1 MRPNSLITTQKVCQ
15 CTLLRINRVQRLIPV
30 FEYFVKTKRSYTSL
44 ILFQKNFGRERQE
57 YSLMTVDFAPV
68 QLSQETKTS
77 VKPGF
82 PSVGIAGSG
91 EQMLAMACYL
101 SGRGYPVQVLDWQNK
116 NGVSSVRA
124 EGAICGQYDSQ
135 SLSLNADQLLS
146 NCAHLIIVSPPS
158 TYKELA
164 WSLSPWMR
172 AKHTVLLYGGG
183 IGACLEFEK
192 YLLVN
197 GVAGVRV
204 AEFDPIFHCQRQ
216 NHATIKVHAIR
227 QWGQFAST
235 NPGSTFDCDA
245 VVKRLLPKMEAASNL
260 LRRGLCE
267 YQTIVYPVLEAF
279 GADAEMGAALSELVN
294 TVSGR
299 SEDVYSH
306 IESELN
312 VIADAYS
319 TERISTR
326 QNIQRMYG
334 AIASSPAEAVAMVP
348 KYGQAAPWQDMV
360 KTLAETISTV
370 YVPLYELSRLANLR
384 TPAIDSVINMSAV
397 MCGVDFLTHGR
408 TLSKMGL
415 QGLSHREIVRK
426 LNG

>member
-1 MRPNSLITTQKVCQ
+1 
-15 CTLLRINRVQRLIPV
+15 
-30 FEYFVKTKRSYTSL
+30 
-44 ILFQKNFGRERQE
+44 
-57 YSLMTVDFAPV
+57 
-68 QLSQETKTS
+68 
-77 VKPGF
+77 
-82 PSVGIAGSG
+82 
-91 EQMLAMACYL
+91 
-101 SGRGYPVQVLDWQNK
+101 
-116 NGVSSVRA
+116 
-124 EGAICGQYDSQ
+124 
-135 SLSLNADQLLS
+135 
-146 NCAHLIIVSPPS
+146 
-158 TYKELA
+158 
-164 WSLSPWMR
+164 
-172 AKHTVLLYGGG
+172 
-183 IGACLEFEK
+183 
-192 YLLVN
+192 
-197 GVAGVRV
+197 
-204 AEFDPIFHCQRQ
+204 
-216 NHATIKVHAIR
+216 
-227 QWGQFAST
+227 
-235 NPGSTFDCDA
+235 
-245 VVKRLLPKMEAASNL
+245 
-260 LRRGLCE
+260 
-267 YQTIVYPVLEAF
+267 
-279 GADAEMGAALSELVN
+279 LSELVN